1 LVNRLTDNSFNRI
14 LFIRQK
20 NEETIKQLNK
30 QRLNNKMKRYLI
42 LLLFTFQGL
51 MAQVQFEARVSKNT
65 LGINERLRID
75 FIMNVDGDNFDQPAF
90 DGFRI
95 VAGPSQQISQSWV
108 NGRSSFQKI
117 YSYILQPAQKGT
129 LTIKQ
134 SSIEFNGQIYK
145 TSPIKIVVTNAVA
158 QERDP
163 SDRPQG
169 AGSETLN
176 LVAEISK
183 TNPYLNEPI
192 TVVYKLY
199 FNNINVTGFKE
210 LGKPKYNDFWNQN
223 IEIKQLA
230 IEEGSYKGQKC
241 YFVVL
246 KKTILYPQKSGN
258 LTIEPLSLDIG
269 VQLPTNRTNM
279 FGQMQL
285 IDDNKIVSAGA
296 KTIHV
301 RPLPEAT
308 KPEGFTGAVGKFD
321 FKVTPSKTTL
331 KNGES
336 LDLFVTATGS
346 GNMKLFT
353 LPKPVVPN
361 ALEMYDPVHDEKV
374 TTSLSGMSGKI
385 SDKYTII
392 PQYKGKYVI
401 KPMQF
406 SYFDL
411 NSGSYKTITSQ
422 EITVDVLDGPM
433 QAEADATANA
443 SKNVISKTE
452 QFKYIKP
459 KTTLVSM
466 AKNDFYGSNL
476 YYSLLLAPFIILP
489 IIVLAKKKKE
499 AIDSDV
505 TGNRI
510 RMNNKLAKKYLSEA
524 KKQLNNKEPFYIALE
539 KAMHN
544 FLKAK
549 LHIET
554 SEMSKDNIRELLLS
568 RNANPETV
576 QSFIHLTENCE
587 FARYAPASSASIQQD
602 YDKAVLIIS
611 ELEKQIV

>member
-1 LVNRLTDNSFNRI
+1 MKRFLI
-14 LFIRQK
+14 LF
-20 NEETIKQLNK
+20 
-30 QRLNNKMKRYLI
+30 
-42 LLLFTFQGL
+42 LLTFQGL

-65 LGINERLRID
+65 LGVNERLRID
-75 FIMNVDGDNFDQPAF
+75 FIMNVDGDNFEQPAF
-90 DGFRI
+90 EGFSM

-117 YSYILQPAQKGT
+117 YSYILQPQRKGAI
-129 LTIKQ
+129 TIKQ
-134 SSIEFNGQIYK
+134 AAIEYNGQVYK
-145 TSPIKIVVTNAVA
+145 TNPIKVTVTNAVA

-163 SDRPQG
+163 SDRPP
-169 AGSETLN
+169 GSPNELLT

-199 FNNINVTGFKE
+199 FNNIGVTGFKE
-210 LGKPKYNDFWNQN
+210 LAKPKYNDFWNQN
-223 IEIKQLA
+223 IDIKQLA
-230 IEEGSYKGQKC
+230 IEEGSFQGQRC
-241 YFVVL
+241 YYVIL
-246 KKTILYPQKSGN
+246 KKTILYPQKSGR

-269 VQLPTNRTNM
+269 VQLPTNRRDM
-279 FGQMQL
+279 FGQM
-285 IDDNKIVSAGA
+285 IITEDNKVVSAGA
-296 KTIHV
+296 KTINV
-301 RPLPEAT
+301 RPLPESG
-308 KPEGFTGAVGKFD
+308 KPEGFTGAVGKFN
-321 FKVTPSKTTL
+321 FVVTPSKTKL
-331 KNGES
+331 KSGES
-336 LDLFVTATGS
+336 LDLIVSAQGT

-361 ALEMYDPVHDEKV
+361 ALEIYDPVHDEKV
-374 TTSLSGMSGKI
+374 TTSLSGMSGRI
-385 SDKYTII
+385 SDKYTIV
-392 PQYKGKYVI
+392 PQYKGKYAI

-411 NSGSYKTITSQ
+411 STGSYKTITSK
-422 EITVDVLDGPM
+422 EIMVDVLDGPTL
-433 QAEADATANA
+433 AEANPSTAA
-443 SKNVISKTE
+443 KNVAAKTD
-452 QFKYIKP
+452 QFTHIK
-459 KTTLVSM
+459 TRTVLSAI

-476 YYSLLLAPFIILP
+476 YLGLLFAPFIIIP
-489 IIVLAKKKKE
+489 IIILAKKRKE
-499 AIDSDV
+499 AMDNDV

-510 RMNNKLAKKYLSEA
+510 RMNNKLAKKYLSQA
-524 KKQLNNKEPFYIALE
+524 KKHLNNKEPFYIALE

-554 SEMSKDNIRELLLS
+554 SEMSKANIQELLLS

-576 QSFIHLTENCE
+576 KNFIDLTENCE